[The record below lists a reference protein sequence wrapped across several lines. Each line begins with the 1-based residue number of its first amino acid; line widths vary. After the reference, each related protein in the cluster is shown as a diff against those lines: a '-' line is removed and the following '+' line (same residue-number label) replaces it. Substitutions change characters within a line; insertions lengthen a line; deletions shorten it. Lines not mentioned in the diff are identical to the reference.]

1 MDTALY
7 VAVAIVILGLA
18 FFFGFRQPI
27 IGLIGR
33 IRSISRTGITTDP
46 ARQQEDAPDRDPR
59 SEAEA
64 MMRAL
69 DSTLIREIEEH
80 ITNQFRER
88 NLLGAE
94 GVPVLI
100 RYLASMSII
109 LGFEQIYRA
118 ILGSQLSLLTYLNT
132 QPDSQPAEAVR
143 PF

>member
-1 MDTALY
+1 MDTTLC

-18 FFFGFRQPI
+18 FFFVFRQPI

-46 ARQQEDAPDRDPR
+46 ARQQEGAPDRDPR

-100 RYLASMSII
+100 RYLASVSII

-118 ILGSQLSLLTYLNT
+118 IWGSQLSLLTYLNT
-132 QPDSQPAEAVR
+132 QPDGQPAEAVR

>member
-1 MDTALY
+1 
-7 VAVAIVILGLA
+7 
-18 FFFGFRQPI
+18 
-27 IGLIGR
+27 
-33 IRSISRTGITTDP
+33 
-46 ARQQEDAPDRDPR
+46 
-59 SEAEA
+59 

-100 RYLASMSII
+100 RYLASVSII

-118 ILGSQLSLLTYLNT
+118 IWGSQLSLLTYLNT
-132 QPDSQPAEAVR
+132 QPDGQPAEAVR